1 MLNNSQIN
9 QHKYNSSQNNQY
21 DTLLV
26 WQHSSNVYG
35 KNIPNTSIFGINK
48 LHTLKQPLSLLLIQH
63 NHSQFTD
70 VVINYIQLFDK

>member
-1 MLNNSQIN
+1 MT
-9 QHKYNSSQNNQY
+9 HY
-21 DTLLV
+21 
-26 WQHSSNVYG
+26 WYG
-35 KNIPNTSIFGINK
+35 NILQMCIEKNIPNTSIFGINK